1 MDPSG
6 RPRRTGRSEVAAVKE
21 TTSFE
26 LACREFVELVTDYL
40 EGALE
45 PSRRAAME
53 RHLEDCAFCADY
65 LDQVR
70 ATIAATGRIRVSSIA
85 PTTRATVLAAFA
97 DVLDNPIDQQP

>member
-1 MDPSG
+1 M
-6 RPRRTGRSEVAAVKE
+6 KE

-45 PSRRAAME
+45 PSRRAAMD
-53 RHLEDCAFCADY
+53 RHLRDCAFCVDY

-70 ATIAATGRIRVSSIA
+70 ATIAATGHLRVSSIA
-85 PTTRATVLAAFA
+85 PATRGKVLAAFA
-97 DVLDNPIDQQP
+97 DVLGNPIDPEP